1 MLPSFV
7 DEPLSFIRIRILVD
21 CYLVL
26 TRLDSLLVHVSSMFK
41 QIIERELTELFDLA
55 TLVNNLFGDLPLQV
69 IERSLVLPKLLVLR
83 GASFLRNQLLF
94 IDKRVLVLL
103 GMLRRSNLLFL
114 IQVQVLH
121 ITTVDRARTLFLLFS
136 FRASH
141 RWRKTESVA

>member
-1 MLPSFV
+1 
-7 DEPLSFIRIRILVD
+7 
-21 CYLVL
+21 
-26 TRLDSLLVHVSSMFK
+26 MFK

-121 ITTVDRARTLFLLFS
+121 ITTVDRARTLFLLFR